1 MKRHLSELPMGRAE
15 FVALM
20 AMMFATIAF
29 SIDALLPALPGISTD
44 LTPFEPTRAPLI
56 LTFFVLGMGIGTF
69 FSGPL
74 SDAFGRRAVMFWGAG
89 LYISAAFAG
98 WLSQSLEVLLM
109 ARVIQGIGASGPRV
123 VCIAIIRDLFAG
135 REMAR
140 ILSIVMV
147 TFTIIPAL
155 APALGVLIIEMSGW
169 RSIFLA
175 FVVFSLIS
183 ALWLG
188 FRLPE
193 TLPAENRRPL
203 RLPLIIDAMRQMFE
217 HPIVRL
223 SIFVQTLSL
232 AMLFSLLVLIQPT
245 YQYVFDRLESFPYW
259 FGAIALSSALSSF
272 LNAMLVIRFGMR
284 RLVTIAL
291 LMQITLSGVVLL
303 GYGHISA
310 QGFGIFAFWQA
321 FVFFQAGL
329 TIGNLNAIAMEPMGH
344 IAGMA
349 ASVIG
354 AVSTMFAAII
364 ASPVGQ
370 LFDGTI
376 RPLVGTVF
384 VLACLGFMLM
394 LHMGRLEARLPAE

>member
-1 MKRHLSELPMGRAE
+1 MGRAE

-29 SIDALLPALPGISTD
+29 SIDALLPALPDISRD
-44 LTPFEPTRAPLI
+44 LTPIEPKRAPLI

-89 LYISAAFAG
+89 LYISAAFVG
-98 WLSQSLEVLLM
+98 WISQSLEMLLM

-147 TFTIIPAL
+147 TFTIIPAF
-155 APALGVLIIEMSGW
+155 APALGVLIIEVSGW

-193 TLPAENRRPL
+193 TLPTENRRPL

-364 ASPVGQ
+364 ASPVGL

>member
-1 MKRHLSELPMGRAE
+1 MRRAE

-29 SIDALLPALPGISTD
+29 SIDAMLPALPDIATR
-44 LTPFEPTRAPLI
+44 LTPHEPARAPLI
-56 LTFFVLGMGIGTF
+56 LTSFVLGMGIGTF

-74 SDAFGRRAVMFWGAG
+74 ADAFGRRTVMFWGAG
-89 LYISAAFAG
+89 LYISSAAIG
-98 WLSQSLEVLLM
+98 WAAQSLEVMLAARLL
-109 ARVIQGIGASGPRV
+109 QGIGASGPRV
-123 VCIAIIRDLFAG
+123 VCIAIIRDLFSG

-140 ILSIVMV
+140 ILSIVMII
-147 TFTIIPAL
+147 FTLVPAF
-155 APALGVLIIEMSGW
+155 APAFGALIIEFAGW
-169 RSIFLA
+169 RSIFLS

-188 FRLPE
+188 IRLPE
-193 TLPAENRRPL
+193 TLAVEDRRPMK
-203 RLPLIIDAMRQMFE
+203 LPLMIDAVRQMFD
-217 HPIVRL
+217 HDVVSL
-223 SIFVQTLSL
+223 SIFVQTLSM
-232 AMLFSLLVLIQPT
+232 AMLFCLLVLIQPT

-272 LNAMLVIRFGMR
+272 LNAMLVVRLGMR
-284 RLVTIAL
+284 RLVTVAL
-291 LMQITLSGVVLL
+291 AGQIILSGAVLL
-303 GYGHISA
+303 FFGTVSGG
-310 QGFGIFAFWQA
+310 GFAVFAVWQA

-354 AVSTMFAAII
+354 AFSTVMAALIAIPAGLMFDA
-364 ASPVGQ
+364 
-370 LFDGTI
+370 TI

-384 VLACLGFMLM
+384 ILACLAFALM
-394 LHMGRLEARLPAE
+394 LRMGRIEARQPAE

>member
-1 MKRHLSELPMGRAE
+1 MGRAE